1 MRVLQTVNINV
12 IFNRF
17 SCLDSPVHAILQQE
31 YRQLIY
37 SRIDCIKTSFV
48 EKRLLS
54 FNVVPFFSF
63 VVEAWAIRNMAF
75 D

>member
-1 MRVLQTVNINV
+1 MRVLQTVNINL
-12 IFNRF
+12 IFNRS

-54 FNVVPFFSF
+54 FNVVLFFSF